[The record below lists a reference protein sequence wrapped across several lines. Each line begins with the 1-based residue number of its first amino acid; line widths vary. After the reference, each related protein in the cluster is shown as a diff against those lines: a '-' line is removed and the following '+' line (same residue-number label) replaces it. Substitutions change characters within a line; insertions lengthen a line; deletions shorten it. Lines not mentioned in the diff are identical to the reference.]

1 MIARTDGRA
10 WSLAAL
16 PGVALS
22 LLPCVACPGCWPAYA
37 TVLGALGLGALMDR
51 AWLLPLA
58 CVALA
63 AAVAGLAFRARSR
76 RGYGPASIGAV
87 AAVLVLVGKFA
98 LESDALTYVGVAL
111 LGGASVWNAWPRAS
125 APACESCACPEA
137 TGEGA

>member
-16 PGVALS
+16 PGALLS
-22 LLPCVACPGCWPAYA
+22 LLACVACAGCWPAYA
-37 TVLGALGLGALMDR
+37 MVLGALGLGALMDR

-63 AAVAGLAFRARSR
+63 AGVAGLAFRARRR
-76 RGYGPASIGAV
+76 RGLGPAAV
-87 AAVLVLVGKFA
+87 GTIAAVVVLSGKFA

-111 LGGASVWNAWPRAS
+111 LSGASVWNAWPRAS
-125 APACESCACPEA
+125 APACGSCACPNAAEESA
-137 TGEGA
+137 